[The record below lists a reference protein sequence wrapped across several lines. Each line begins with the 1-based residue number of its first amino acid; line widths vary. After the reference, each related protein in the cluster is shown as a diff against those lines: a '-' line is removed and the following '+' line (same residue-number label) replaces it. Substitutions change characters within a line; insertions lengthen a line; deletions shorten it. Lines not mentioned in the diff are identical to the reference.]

1 MHSLPRYLLD
11 QLVRLPEYLGYDSS
25 GIWQEMQPPPDK
37 EEDPL
42 ITKLR
47 EKLKLS
53 LQEVRKNAE

>member
-1 MHSLPRYLLD
+1 MNRIPVVLNIDEIEYLLD
-11 QLVRLPEYLGYDSS
+11 QL
-25 GIWQEMQPPPDK
+25 PPPDK
-37 EEDPL
+37 EEDPV

>member
-1 MHSLPRYLLD
+1 MR
-11 QLVRLPEYLGYDSS
+11 
-25 GIWQEMQPPPDK
+25 QEMQPPPDK
-37 EEDPL
+37 DEDPL